1 MKKHRNFLIFY
12 SLWLTAIFALLTIF
26 DAPQEKKLP
35 TTNQSIICEATSG
48 VTRSEESNKCQR
60 KSCCKSV
67 QGDTASI
74 LQ

>member
-1 MKKHRNFLIFY
+1 MNKHRNFLIFY

-35 TTNQSIICEATSG
+35 TTNQTTICEATSR
-48 VTRSEESNKCQR
+48 VNRSEESNKCQR
-60 KSCCKSV
+60 KSCCTSV
-67 QGDTASI
+67 QGHTASI

>member
-12 SLWLTAIFALLTIF
+12 SLWLTAIFVLLTIF

-35 TTNQSIICEATSG
+35 TTNQSTICEATSG

-60 KSCCKSV
+60 KTCCKSV
-67 QGDTASI
+67 QGHTASI